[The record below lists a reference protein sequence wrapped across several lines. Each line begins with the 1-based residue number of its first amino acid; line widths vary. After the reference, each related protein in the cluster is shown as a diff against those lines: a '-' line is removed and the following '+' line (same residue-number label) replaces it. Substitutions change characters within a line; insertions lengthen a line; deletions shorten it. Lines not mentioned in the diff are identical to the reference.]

1 MAENS
6 EQKSLVDRLGAIRL
20 IAMDV
25 DGVLTDGC
33 IRYVESDSNS
43 ADALELK
50 TFNVQDGLGIRLLQ
64 FAGIHV
70 AWITGRA
77 SRSIEKRAKELHVG
91 DLYQR
96 SGDKRRAIQDL
107 QRKWELK
114 SDQIAYIGDDLNDL
128 PAFQMAGIG
137 FAPANA
143 VNDIKASVDFVTEK
157 AGGAG
162 AVREVC
168 DMILKVQGKW
178 NDAVT
183 KYLNQAIQSS
193 ESLQ

>member
-1 MAENS
+1 
-6 EQKSLVDRLGAIRL
+6 
-20 IAMDV
+20 
-25 DGVLTDGC
+25 
-33 IRYVESDSNS
+33 
-43 ADALELK
+43 
-50 TFNVQDGLGIRLLQ
+50 
-64 FAGIHV
+64 
-70 AWITGRA
+70 
-77 SRSIEKRAKELHVG
+77 
-91 DLYQR
+91 
-96 SGDKRRAIQDL
+96 
-107 QRKWELK
+107 
-114 SDQIAYIGDDLNDL
+114 
-128 PAFQMAGIG
+128 MAGIG